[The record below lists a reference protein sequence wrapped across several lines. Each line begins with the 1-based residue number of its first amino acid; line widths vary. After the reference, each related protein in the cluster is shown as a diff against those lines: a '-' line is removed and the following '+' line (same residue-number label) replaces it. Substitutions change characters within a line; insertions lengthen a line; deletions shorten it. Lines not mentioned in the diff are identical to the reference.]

1 MDDLGVRAE
10 VLDPGN
16 GVINSRIA
24 MVYTWLRNTAK
35 AFEYFDR
42 ANDLHATGEIHV
54 MAHSLL
60 LWRNGQ
66 PELSRDL
73 TFAAVTMEDGATEW
87 IDGVYAAL
95 ADPTPENAAAALDAI
110 DAAWA
115 QRRVFPGTLVV
126 VRSLLGD
133 IDGAMEVARLLEG
146 PGMVFS
152 MEVLFIPEL
161 APLRQHPDFLPLLQ
175 RLGVVEYW
183 DAVGCTWADDRV
195 QCQD

>member
-1 MDDLGVRAE
+1 MTETILDTLDQQLVEGRARLGQALLPRPQGEAEPGRGVALLDGGRAATVLLAVR
-10 VLDPGN
+10 
-16 GVINSRIA
+16 
-24 MVYTWLRNTAK
+24 
-35 AFEYFDR
+35 
-42 ANDLHATGEIHV
+42 
-54 MAHSLL
+54 
-60 LWRNGQ
+60 Q
-66 PELSRDL
+66 
-73 TFAAVTMEDGATEW
+73 
-87 IDGVYAAL
+87 
-95 ADPTPENAAAALDAI
+95 AALDAI